1 MLGAATEGGRFPE
14 SICATARAARLHSPI
29 QEHVDGNPGS
39 YDEDEDE
46 DGDGDEDDDRGG
58 DDRVITV
65 IPAMQRILLRI
76 SD

>member
-14 SICATARAARLHSPI
+14 SICATARAARSHSPI

-46 DGDGDEDDDRGG
+46 DGDEDPDEDDDRGG
-58 DDRVITV
+58 DGRVIAV
-65 IPAMQRILLRI
+65 IPAMQ
-76 SD
+76 